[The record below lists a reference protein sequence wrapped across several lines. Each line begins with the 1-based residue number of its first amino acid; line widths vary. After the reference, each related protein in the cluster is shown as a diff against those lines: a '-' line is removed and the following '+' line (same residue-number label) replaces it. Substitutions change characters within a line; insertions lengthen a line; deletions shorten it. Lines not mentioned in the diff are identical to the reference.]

1 MKAYL
6 CGKQTSLHLSGLD
19 ESQRGGLLTEGA
31 TRMLITRRNALRGGL
46 CVAGFS
52 AAGLKTHL
60 AFAQRVTADPISREN
75 VLNDPAIPAAGNPSG
90 DITIVEYFDY
100 QCPYCK
106 KVHPELSQVVKED
119 GKVRV
124 VFKNWPIFGGISI
137 TAARLVMASQY
148 QNKYVEAHEALMTA
162 TNRLTELR
170 LKELLVQAG
179 VDVDRADAD
188 LVAYAGAID
197 AALKRNDDQA
207 KALGFQGTPAF
218 IIGSFRVPGV
228 LDKSG
233 FRQAIADARAAA
245 KK

>member
-1 MKAYL
+1 VKA
-6 CGKQTSLHLSGLD
+6 K
-19 ESQRGGLLTEGA
+19 ELL
-31 TRMLITRRNALRGGL
+31 MIITRREALI
-46 CVAGFS
+46 
-52 AAGLKTHL
+52 AGLSVAALGVGLKSDF
-60 AFAQRVTADPISREN
+60 AFAQPVTADPLSRES
-75 VLNDPAIPAAGNPSG
+75 VLNDPAIPAAGNPKG

-124 VFKNWPIFGGISI
+124 VFKNWPIFGGISV
-137 TAARLVMASQY
+137 TAAHLVMAAQY

-162 TNRLTELR
+162 TNRLTEPR

-188 LVAYAGAID
+188 LVAHAGAID

-207 KALGFQGTPAF
+207 KAFGFQGTPAF
-218 IIGSFRVPGV
+218 IIGTFRVPGV
-228 LDKSG
+228 LDASG
-233 FRQAIADARAAA
+233 FRHAIADARAAA

>member
-1 MKAYL
+1 MKEL
-6 CGKQTSLHLSGLD
+6 KQRILMSAF
-19 ESQRGGLLTEGA
+19 EQFRRKAKRGEWLTEGV
-31 TRMLITRRNALRGGL
+31 TRMPITRRNALKAGL
-46 CVAGFS
+46 SVAAFS

-60 AFAQRVTADPISREN
+60 ALAQRVTADPLSREN
-75 VLNDPAIPAAGNPSG
+75 VLNDPAIPAAGNPRG

-100 QCPYCK
+100 QCPFCK

-119 GKVRV
+119 GNVRL

-137 TAARLVMASQY
+137 DAARLVMASQY

-179 VDVDRADAD
+179 VNVDQANAD
-188 LVAYAGAID
+188 LVAHAGAIN

-207 KALGFQGTPAF
+207 KAFGFQGTPAF
-218 IIGSFRVPGV
+218 IIGTFRVPGV

>member
-1 MKAYL
+1 MKEL
-6 CGKQTSLHLSGLD
+6 KQRILMSAF
-19 ESQRGGLLTEGA
+19 EQFRRKAKRGEWLTEGV
-31 TRMLITRRNALRGGL
+31 TRMPITRRNALKAGL
-46 CVAGFS
+46 SVAAFS

-60 AFAQRVTADPISREN
+60 ALAQRVTADPLSREN
-75 VLNDPAIPAAGNPSG
+75 VLNDPAIPAAGNPRG

-100 QCPYCK
+100 QCPFCK

-119 GKVRV
+119 GNVRL

-137 TAARLVMASQY
+137 DAARLVMASQY

-162 TNRLTELR
+162 TNRLTEMR

-179 VDVDRADAD
+179 VNVDQANAD
-188 LVAYAGAID
+188 LVGHAGAIN

-207 KALGFQGTPAF
+207 KAFGFQGTPAF
-218 IIGSFRVPGV
+218 IIGTFRVPGV